1 MWASPALAVATT
13 AVLAVD
19 CVLCSAVEAV
29 PQEWQAAW
37 PAEGLRAFFEP
48 SKHPDDPFA
57 HPETSNGTQETAERG
72 IIMQPS
78 WLPPPREIQ
87 QEGGQREI
95 ETSEESPSPT
105 ETMRYHRG
113 NLFRV
118 LNACL
123 FIMLMAF
130 IAKVLST
137 QFEQKAFPFCA
148 PGALSSQSSS
158 SGTVRRPSES
168 RGATA
173 RDKYKTPEGS
183 YLHTLETEAGGQ
195 SEQIS
200 NMRLELYET
209 TVSLISSFKRA
220 ARRVEAWAKKSENA
234 LLSGRAEGGGNP
246 SGFSASRSLA
256 AHVSAIASSLAQNVT
271 TLCSSLEVAGVA
283 VKNARTAEQV
293 GEAAGRM
300 RKLLRAV
307 ANIGESAASEFAHT
321 AELTT
326 TMTSQARTLLDLY
339 PEISIVVN
347 SLSAPLLMPGRDSL
361 TSSGGATGTL
371 EKESVGQ
378 LKVFLRAV
386 DAAESYNRSRL
397 QWIVRDSFGDADYEF
412 LTQLLSEALQY
423 QGEMLS
429 AVKSFINSR
438 RFASPE
444 ALFTDREVASTMK
457 KLQTIK
463 TKEASVGE
471 ALKRETSF
479 CVERALEQL
488 EAGRT
493 LLAQNGSKHLSRKMH
508 PLLALSETARKN
520 SDRLEALLTE
530 WEKRT
535 TAVHQ

>member
-1 MWASPALAVATT
+1 MWASPALAIATT
-13 AVLAVD
+13 AVLAVER
-19 CVLCSAVEAV
+19 VLCGAVEAI

-78 WLPPPREIQ
+78 WLPPPHEIQ
-87 QEGGQREI
+87 QEGRQKEI

-148 PGALSSQSSS
+148 PGAVSSQSAS
-158 SGTVRRPSES
+158 SGSARRPSES

-173 RDKYKTPEGS
+173 RDRYRTPEGS
-183 YLHTLETEAGGQ
+183 SLRTLETEAGGQ
-195 SEQIS
+195 SEQSSI
-200 NMRLELYET
+200 MRLELHES
-209 TVSLISSFKRA
+209 TVALMSSFKRA
-220 ARRVEAWAKKSENA
+220 ARRVEAWAKKSEAA

-256 AHVSAIASSLAQNVT
+256 AHVSAIASSLAHNVN
-271 TLCSSLEVAGVA
+271 TLCSSLEVADLA
-283 VKNARTAEQV
+283 IRNARTVEQV
-293 GEAAGRM
+293 REAASRM

-307 ANIGESAASEFAHT
+307 ANIGENAASEFAHT

-339 PEISIVVN
+339 PEISVVAN
-347 SLSAPLLMPGRDSL
+347 SLSAPLLTPGRNSL
-361 TSSGGATGTL
+361 TSPEGATEIL
-371 EKESVGQ
+371 EGESLDQ

-386 DAAESYNRSRL
+386 DAAESYHRSRL
-397 QWIVRDSFGDADYEF
+397 QWIVHDSFGDSDYEF

-423 QGEMLS
+423 QEEMLS
-429 AVKSFINSR
+429 AVKSLINSR
-438 RFASPE
+438 RFAAPE
-444 ALFTDREVASTMK
+444 VLFTDREVASTMK

-479 CVERALEQL
+479 CVERAMEHL
-488 EAGRT
+488 EAGRI
-493 LLAQNGSKHLSRKMH
+493 LLAQNGSKHLSRKVH
-508 PLLALSETARKN
+508 PLLALADAVRKN
-520 SDRLEALLTE
+520 SDRVEELLTE
-530 WEKRT
+530 WERRT
-535 TAVHQ
+535 VVVHH